1 MADTASAAFKE
12 NNMKIEYQIQNEKF
26 VTAIDPATNQFAVK
40 SQPRTYTV
48 DFIKD
53 SNNFKWLAD
62 EISKQSKPLILVDKY
77 VKNTLLSHLNLDQHP
92 CYEVEAV
99 ETNKDITNVLEV
111 CDFLNTNGANRGS
124 MLYVIGG
131 GIIQDLGAF
140 AGYMYKRGIPWSFV
154 PTTLLAQA
162 DSCLGGKTAVN
173 HNSTKNVL
181 GLFSAP
187 RQVFIDPAFI
197 PTLSFDDRM
206 SGGGEIFRLLV
217 TGGAESFAYF
227 NTHVDDFV
235 RGSTSAV
242 QNLTIG
248 SLSVKQAIVEF
259 DEFELDIRRSMNYGH
274 SIGHA
279 VEALTNYA
287 VPHGQGVAI
296 GILVEN
302 RIARNRGMLSVE
314 QDEAIYAAGRKI
326 ITEEVWN
333 TFAAIDPKQLLPF
346 LANDKK
352 AVGSVL
358 KLATLQSLGDMRFVD
373 LPLNAEGIAEVEA
386 AIKQVI

>member
-1 MADTASAAFKE
+1 MQ
-12 NNMKIEYQIQNEKF
+12 IHYQIQNEKF
-26 VTAIDPATNQFAVK
+26 STSIDPAANQFAVK

-62 EISKQSKPLILVDKY
+62 EISKQSKPLILVDQH
-77 VKNTLLSHLNLDQHP
+77 VKNTLLPHLNLDQYP
-92 CYEVEAV
+92 CYTVEAV

-111 CDFLNTNGANRGS
+111 CDFLNANGANRGS

-173 HNSTKNVL
+173 HNKTKNVL

-197 PTLSFDDRM
+197 PTLAHDDSM

-217 TGGAESFAYF
+217 TGGPDAFAYF
-227 NTHVDDFV
+227 NQHVDAFV
-235 RGSTSAV
+235 HGSTTAI

-274 SIGHA
+274 SVGHA

-302 RIARNRGMLSVE
+302 RIARNRGMLPVE
-314 QDEAIYAAGRKI
+314 QESAIYAAGRKI
-326 ITEEVWN
+326 ITDKVWN
-333 TFAAIDPKQLLPF
+333 TFAAIEPEKLLPF

-352 AVGSVL
+352 AVGSML
-358 KLATLQSLGDMRFVD
+358 KLDTLQSLGDMRFVD
-373 LPLNAEGIAEVEA
+373 LPLNEQGIQEVKT
-386 AIKQVI
+386 AIQQVL

>member
-1 MADTASAAFKE
+1 MVDTASAAFKE

-26 VTAIDPATNQFAVK
+26 ITAIDPATNRFAVK

-62 EISKQSKPLILVDKY
+62 EIAKQSKPLILIDRH
-77 VKNTLLSHLNLDQHP
+77 VKNTLLPHLNLDQYP

-197 PTLSFDDRM
+197 PTLTHDDCM

-217 TGGAESFAYF
+217 TGGPDSFAYF
-227 NTHVDDFV
+227 NKYVDDFV
-235 RGSTSAV
+235 IGSTSAI

-302 RIARNRGMLSVE
+302 RIARNRGMLSAE
-314 QDEAIYAAGRKI
+314 QDDAIYTAGRKI
-326 ITEEVWN
+326 ITNKVWDI
-333 TFAAIDPKQLLPF
+333 FAAIDPGQLLPF

-352 AVGSVL
+352 AVGSML
-358 KLATLQSLGDMRFVD
+358 KLATLQSLGDMKFVD
-373 LPLNAEGIAEVEA
+373 LPLNGEGIQEVKK
-386 AIKQVI
+386 AIQQVI